1 MTNEEM
7 LTRELQHL
15 VKLSATHPNWAS
27 YAIWKAEQYQ
37 RRWPALYA
45 ELPGLLANQESGLSK
60 SSGSAEVRAAA
71 GTDGWDLATR
81 RRSPTP
87 TGRGILGLC
96 NE

>member
-27 YAIWKAEQYQ
+27 YAIWKAEEYA

-45 ELPGLLANQESGLSK
+45 ELPGLLKQASSVTEASGMPAEQPK
-60 SSGSAEVRAAA
+60 QAGS
-71 GTDGWDLATR
+71 
-81 RRSPTP
+81 
-87 TGRGILGLC
+87 
-96 NE
+96 